1 MLRPRTFLPVLVAL
15 SLSIVAAG
23 CTQLP
28 SNRNPEKLEPL
39 LKAGVASL
47 TVGDYDEAVRL
58 FDEGLALSPSQPT
71 FLTNKSIALRLRG
84 VARFNASL
92 KLDDEAA
99 RASEKAT
106 AKRDIDEAAVL
117 AAEAVDG
124 LKSADVWDVLSHAN
138 SYETNRLAAVAAKAE
153 ALRLLA
159 SRFDKSRADEALAAA
174 GEYMEVETDGERRLK
189 AHVFTGQ
196 MLLDAGR
203 GAESA
208 KEYRIVLAAEPDNL
222 DATLG
227 AGLALFQTGD
237 RTQYGEAAQH
247 LRRFVERAP
256 ENHPLR
262 VSAKEALDFMSQY
275 GVPPDARGR
284 DTRR

>member
-1 MLRPRTFLPVLVAL
+1 MLRPRTFLPALVAL
-15 SLSIVAAG
+15 CLSIVAAG
-23 CTQLP
+23 CVRLP
-28 SNRNPEKLEPL
+28 VNQNQEELEPL

-47 TVGDYDEAVRL
+47 TSGDYDEAVRL
-58 FDEGLALSPSQPT
+58 FDEGLALSPGQTT
-71 FLTNKSIALRLRG
+71 FLTNKSIALRSRG
-84 VARFNASL
+84 VERFNASI
-92 KLDDEAA
+92 KLDEEDA
-99 RASEKAT
+99 RLFEKET
-106 AKRDIDEAAVL
+106 AKRDIEEAAALADEAVSR
-117 AAEAVDG
+117 
-124 LKSADVWDVLSHAN
+124 LKSAGIWDILSRSD
-138 SYETNRLAAVAAKAE
+138 SYEINRLAAVAAKAE

-174 GEYMEVETDGERRLK
+174 REYMEVETDGERSLK
-189 AHVFTGQ
+189 AHLLTGQ
-196 MLLDAGR
+196 MLLDVGR

-208 KEYRIVLAAEPDNL
+208 EEYRIALAAEPDNL

-227 AGLALFQTGD
+227 VGLALFQTGD

-262 VSAKEALDFMSQY
+262 ASAKDALDFMSQH
-275 GVPPDARGR
+275 GVPPDARDR